1 MYRTK
6 SPFVKVSS
14 DRARGPCA
22 KLTGMNEQS
31 TSSSWL
37 LRGTAAAGTLQIVGL
52 EGTALVETIRRQH
65 LSSKTAT
72 AALGRSAMG
81 AVLLADVLN
90 KNAGA
95 RVTVRVQGGGPIGWI
110 VAEGGKG
117 EGEAPATVRAYA
129 RESAADLAPR
139 QSDGKLD
146 VGGLVGQEGE
156 LAVTRLLENGEPW
169 TGSVPLVSGEIAEDI
184 SAYLG
189 HSEQIPNALLLGVY
203 EEGAQVSR
211 AGGLLVRAMPG
222 VDDATLMRLE
232 ANVRGLGQLTDA
244 MKEGGILGALQRV
257 GAGLDLQLAPAAE
270 GVEVRCRCST
280 ESALDALRFF
290 DQNEHAEMIA
300 EGGQEVLCHWCNTAY
315 WINPE
320 QIATLLDEA

>member
-1 MYRTK
+1 
-6 SPFVKVSS
+6 
-14 DRARGPCA
+14 
-22 KLTGMNEQS
+22 MNEQGS
-31 TSSSWL
+31 PSSWL
-37 LRGTAAAGTLQIVGL
+37 LRGTAAAGTLQLIGL
-52 EGTALVETIRRQH
+52 EGTHLVETIREQH

-90 KNAGA
+90 KDAGA

-117 EGEAPATVRAYA
+117 EEGQLATVRAYA

-139 QSDGKLD
+139 ESDGKLD
-146 VGGLVGQEGE
+146 VGGLVGKDGE

-203 EEGAQVSR
+203 EEGGKVTR

-222 VDDATLMRLE
+222 VEEETLMQLE
-232 ANVRGLGQLTDA
+232 ANVRGLGLLTDA
-244 MKEGGILGALQRV
+244 MKDGGILGALQRV
-257 GAGLDLQLAPAAE
+257 AKELDLQLAPAAE
-270 GVEVRCRCST
+270 GVEVRCRCSA
-280 ESALDALRFF
+280 ESAADALRFF
-290 DQNEHAEMIA
+290 DEAEHAEMIA
-300 EGGQEVLCHWCNTAY
+300 EGGQEVLCHWCNTRY
-315 WINPE
+315 WVAPE
-320 QIATLLDEA
+320 TIQSLANES